1 MEQPQKLMT
10 TKEAG
15 QYLRLSPVTLIKQR
29 SLQLGPKYYKLPNGS
44 IRYYPADLDEY
55 VKENQ

>member
-1 MEQPQKLMT
+1 MT